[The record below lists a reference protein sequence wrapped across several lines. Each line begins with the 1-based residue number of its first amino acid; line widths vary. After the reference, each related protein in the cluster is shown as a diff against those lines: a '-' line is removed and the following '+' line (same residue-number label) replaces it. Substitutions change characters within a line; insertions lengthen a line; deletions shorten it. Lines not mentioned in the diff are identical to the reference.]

1 MTRLNKF
8 LSLTLVIVFI
18 LACNTVTQ
26 PISDAQNLAGTAES
40 FASALPIETLQA
52 LASEIPVETL
62 QALPSAAPTFEA
74 IASSLP
80 DFGQMFDPQGT
91 PVSEWNG
98 IPIMSQATAGQD
110 FTDTTADIKTY
121 SFKVDATVKEA
132 SDFYEQEL
140 PKLGWDTSGFNMP
153 GNDTMAVL
161 VYQKDNDILTVTIT
175 DTNGSVVVMLTMT

>member
-1 MTRLNKF
+1 MTRLNKI

-26 PISDAQNLAGTAES
+26 PISDAQNLAGTAQS
-40 FASALPIETLQA
+40 FASALPMETLQA

-62 QALPSAAPTFEA
+62 RALPSAAPTFEA

-80 DFGQMFDPQGT
+80 DFGNMFNPQGT
-91 PVSEWNG
+91 PLSEWNG
-98 IPIMSQATAGQD
+98 IPIMAQATAGQE
-110 FTDTTADIKTY
+110 FPDTKTY
-121 SFKVDATVKEA
+121 SFKVDAKVKEA
-132 SDFYEQEL
+132 NDFYEQEL

-161 VYQKDNDILTVTIT
+161 VYQKGNDILTVTIT
-175 DTNGSVVVMLTMT
+175 DTNGSVVVMLTMA

>member
-1 MTRLNKF
+1 MSRLNKF
-8 LSLTLVIVFI
+8 LSLTLAIVFI

-26 PISDAQNLAGTAES
+26 PISDAQNLAGTAQS
-40 FASALPIETLQA
+40 FASALPMETLQA

-80 DFGQMFDPQGT
+80 DFGNMFDPQGT

-98 IPIMSQATAGQD
+98 IPIMTQATAGQD
-110 FTDTTADIKTY
+110 FPDTKTY

-132 SDFYEQEL
+132 NDFYEQEL

-175 DTNGSVVVMLTMT
+175 DTNGSVVVMLTMA